1 VGAATLGRPAEH
13 GSAVAEVRFE
23 CSGRIIANMPSI
35 LIGDK
40 SFEEVPFENE
50 ADLESA
56 AISNKRYIFGEDCVY
71 FNYKRRTGAKE
82 SRNVGIPDGF
92 LIDFSNS
99 KKPQLFFVEYEL
111 ESHNLYEHIGPQVM
125 RFYAS
130 FETGQREL
138 QLKLTGIIKQDPDLR
153 AELER
158 KIKETPF
165 ANTDSLFNY
174 VIFDQNAGIIL
185 IIDEQTEDLNSL
197 LRRLSEAPEVIVLKK
212 FQTDDET
219 IYQYDPFR
227 EGVAEVE
234 TTRRHHARKERMA
247 DVDTIVCPAREDGFK
262 EAFLDKSA
270 WWAIRLSP
278 SLIPQLKWIAMYE
291 SLPVSAVRWIGKI
304 QENGVKPYKNTGKY
318 IIAVGKKLRIRP
330 IKLDSKKKGAAPQA
344 PRYTTYEKL
353 RSAKGLSDL
362 W

>member
-1 VGAATLGRPAEH
+1 
-13 GSAVAEVRFE
+13 
-23 CSGRIIANMPSI
+23 MPSI
-35 LIGDK
+35 LIGNK
-40 SFEEVPFENE
+40 SFEEAPFEDE
-50 ADLESA
+50 AELESA
-56 AISNKRYIFGEDCVY
+56 TIKSRRNIFGEDCVY
-71 FNYKRRTGAKE
+71 FDYKRRTGAKE
-82 SRNVGIPDGF
+82 SRNIGIPDGF

-111 ESHNLYEHIGPQVM
+111 ESHHLYEHIGPQVM

-138 QLKLTGIIKQDPDLR
+138 QLKLTHIIKRDSDIRL
-153 AELER
+153 ELER
-158 KIKETPF
+158 KIKETPYEN
-165 ANTDSLFNY
+165 ADSLLSY
-174 VIFDQNAGIIL
+174 VIFDRNVGIIL

-197 LRRLSEAPEVIVLKK
+197 LRRFSEVPEVIVLKK
-212 FQTDDET
+212 FQTDGET

-227 EGVAEVE
+227 AGVPEMESARSHV
-234 TTRRHHARKERMA
+234 RKERIEG
-247 DVDTIVCPAREDGFK
+247 VDTIVCPAREDGFK

-291 SLPVSAVRWIGKI
+291 SLPVSATRWIGKI
-304 QENGVKPYKNTGKY
+304 QENGIKPYKNTGKY
-318 IIAVGKKLRIRP
+318 IIAVEEKTKMNP
-330 IKLDSKKKGAAPQA
+330 IKLDSDKKGVAPQS

-353 RSAKGLSDL
+353 KNAKSLSDL